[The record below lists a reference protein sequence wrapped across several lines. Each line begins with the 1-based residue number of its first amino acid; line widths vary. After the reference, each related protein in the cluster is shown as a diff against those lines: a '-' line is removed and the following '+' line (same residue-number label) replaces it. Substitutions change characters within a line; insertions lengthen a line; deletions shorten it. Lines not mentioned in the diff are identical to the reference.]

1 MSEYLSFN
9 EITNSISNKEMME
22 HYSPRSR
29 SQLLEDNLELIS
41 AKKQRFYLAFYAKAA
56 YEHIDFDK
64 FSTEN
69 QEKFKSEIER
79 LYADIGVDL
88 PQGEFLKE
96 LADKTSKYIED
107 RHFEIGIGEKNFHGG
122 GDKGQPNVGNNFTF
136 AHRKRNYSEYNYQ
149 SLGEGYTEIEGQ
161 QIPTWSIGTM
171 KKGDENILIV
181 SIPNLCRPNSY
192 EEWKD
197 FIETFDQAYI
207 KDKEKWDKGRIIFD
221 VRGNR
226 GGEDK
231 PIDHIAK
238 RLYGNMLN
246 TYKRC
251 EIKDTELSNYFLHKH
266 GAYKPQNYE
275 YVGLKAEDLIERHN
289 FSNERKILFD
299 ETDVYYPFNEQKGF
313 KGKIDILL
321 DRDVGSSAE
330 SAYTSFYHHPNVRYI
345 GENTAGMQQYTQG
358 TFQAP
363 WGGQMRVAVTKLT
376 YWDKEG
382 ENIEVKGHKPD
393 INCSGQDALD
403 VCLNIDVNVGRC
415 LGFRE
420 KNETPSKNEIYEE
433 YDPKATIDNRKAYSA
448 KYLDPAIAKIEMQN
462 RIKVLK
468 GRLPY
473 FSPVSE
479 VKKID
484 EFRGIRAPKTPEAV
498 KQTTL
503 DVATLK
509 RTITQN
515 ER

>member
-1 MSEYLSFN
+1 MSEYLSFSQ
-9 EITNSISNKEMME
+9 IIDSISNEEMMRP
-22 HYSPRSR
+22 YSSR
-29 SQLLEDNLELIS
+29 SKTQLLEDNLQLTSIE
-41 AKKQRFYLAFYAKAA
+41 KQRFYLAFYAKAA
-56 YEHIDFDK
+56 YEHVGFDG
-64 FSTEN
+64 FSAEN
-69 QEKFKSEIER
+69 QAKFKSEIER
-79 LYADIGVDL
+79 LYADITVER

-96 LADKTSKYIED
+96 LAEKTSKYIED

-149 SLGEGYTEIEGQ
+149 SLGDGYTEIEGQ

-171 KKGDENILIV
+171 KKGDEDILIV

-197 FIETFDQAYI
+197 FIETFDKIYSEN
-207 KDKEKWDKGRIIFD
+207 KEKLDNGRIIID

-231 PIDHIAK
+231 PIDHMAK

-275 YVGLKAEDLIERHN
+275 RSGLKTEDLVERHN
-289 FSNERKILFD
+289 FLGRNETIFD
-299 ETDVYYPFNEQKGF
+299 ETDVYYPFNEQKGY
-313 KGKIDILL
+313 KGKIDVLL

-358 TFQAP
+358 TFSTP
-363 WGGQMRVAVTKLT
+363 WGGEMRVAVTKLT

-393 INCSGQDALD
+393 INCSGHDALD
-403 VCLNIDVNVGRC
+403 VSLKLSVDEGRVI
-415 LGFRE
+415 GFRD
-420 KNETPSKNEIYEE
+420 KNEKQSDNQIYMN
-433 YDPKATIDNRKAYSA
+433 YDPKEVTDNRKAYYA
-448 KYLDPAIAKIEMQN
+448 KYLDPAISKIEIQN
-462 RIKVLK
+462 RITNLTNRTMSSSKSRSIREL
-468 GRLPY
+468 
-473 FSPVSE
+473 
-479 VKKID
+479 
-484 EFRGIRAPKTPEAV
+484 RGIGTESVHRPVIK
-498 KQTTL
+498 TTL
-503 DVATLK
+503 NVSRSNAKVML
-509 RTITQN
+509 R
-515 ER
+515 